1 MGGAARRRI
10 RFNSSAGKTPN
21 TPEVIEIAFEQGVP
35 VSIDGV
41 SYSLSELILKLNEM
55 AGAHGVG
62 RIDHVENRL
71 VGIKSRKYT
80 NALVR

>member
-1 MGGAARRRI
+1 MAAPPEGAYDLTAPLE
-10 RFNSSAGKTPN
+10 KTPD

-62 RIDHVENRL
+62 RIDHVENRPSAL
-71 VGIKSRKYT
+71 NPGKYT

>member
-1 MGGAARRRI
+1 M
-10 RFNSSAGKTPN
+10 
-21 TPEVIEIAFEQGVP
+21 IEIAFEQGVP

-62 RIDHVENRL
+62 RIDHVENRPSAL
-71 VGIKSRKYT
+71 NPGKYT

>member
-1 MGGAARRRI
+1 M
-10 RFNSSAGKTPN
+10 
-21 TPEVIEIAFEQGVP
+21 IEIAFEQGVP

-62 RIDHVENRL
+62 RIDTWKPPRRH
-71 VGIKSRKYT
+71 
-80 NALVR
+80 

>member
-1 MGGAARRRI
+1 M
-10 RFNSSAGKTPN
+10 
-21 TPEVIEIAFEQGVP
+21 IEIAFEQGVP

-71 VGIKSRKYT
+71 VGIKSREVYECHWCDDT
-80 NALVR
+80 HQSA

>member
-1 MGGAARRRI
+1 M
-10 RFNSSAGKTPN
+10 
-21 TPEVIEIAFEQGVP
+21 IEIAFEQGVP

-71 VGIKSRKYT
+71 VGIKS
-80 NALVR
+80 